1 MGGLIYKELTL
12 FYKTFDKRFL
22 LVLAAVAVFLLYQVG
37 VMAALFVAGMFSL
50 AVAMQSIASFLVD
63 EKVGWDQ
70 YQLALP
76 VNPLLVVGSKYL
88 SALCSLAVSVGFGL
102 VMNLVSSLVF
112 GQFNWALCGLS
123 LFVAVALP
131 LSYLTV
137 TLPLV
142 YWFGRRT
149 ADIMRI
155 VVILPVCF
163 GMGYLIETGD
173 LSGLLNRPI
182 SLLLAVVLVCM
193 LALLG
198 ISLMFSLAGYRYKSR
213 RPAGNSQ

>member
-1 MGGLIYKELTL
+1 M
-12 FYKTFDKRFL
+12 
-22 LVLAAVAVFLLYQVG
+22 
-37 VMAALFVAGMFSL
+37 
-50 AVAMQSIASFLVD
+50 
-63 EKVGWDQ
+63 
-70 YQLALP
+70 
-76 VNPLLVVGSKYL
+76 
-88 SALCSLAVSVGFGL
+88 GFGL

-112 GQFNWALCGLS
+112 GQFNWDLCGLS

>member
-50 AVAMQSIASFLVD
+50 AVAMQSTASFLVD

-112 GQFNWALCGLS
+112 GQFNWDLCGLS